1 MTDRTTGMTGG
12 AGLRMMRMIV
22 ATYLAVIPLMGV
34 VMAFVVPA
42 EDPWGM
48 PDVLGLALP
57 VVVGVAAWAGIVTV
71 GLRVPPL
78 PASHVEVAPGAGAS
92 VYQSTMFVRMAL
104 ATAPAL
110 VSIALL
116 FALPHATM
124 ITFAIGAVISLALLA
139 VYAYPNRYN
148 ARLVERRL
156 DSAGARSRLAEGF
169 VLGRSPEAP
178 SGYSGSATFH

>member
-1 MTDRTTGMTGG
+1 MADGMTSSSR
-12 AGLRMMRMIV
+12 LRMMRMIV

-34 VMAFVVPA
+34 AMSFVVPA

-57 VVVGVAAWAGIVTV
+57 VAVGVAAWAGIVTV

-148 ARLVERRL
+148 AGLVERRL
-156 DSAGARSRLAEGF
+156 DSAGARSRLAEGLG
-169 VLGRSPEAP
+169 LGRSPEAP
-178 SGYSGSATFH
+178 TGYSGSATFH